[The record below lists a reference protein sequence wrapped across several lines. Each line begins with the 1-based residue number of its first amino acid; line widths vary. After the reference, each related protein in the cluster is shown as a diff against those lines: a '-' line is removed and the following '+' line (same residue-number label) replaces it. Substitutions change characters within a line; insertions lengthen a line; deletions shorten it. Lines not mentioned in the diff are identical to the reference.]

1 MTESPM
7 QAESGGCRVH
17 LWARGLHR
25 DTRSVPRRP
34 SNNPVPGRLASLSQM
49 GGHIITNFTDSS

>member
-1 MTESPM
+1 MTESPV
-7 QAESGGCRVH
+7 QAGSQCCRVD
-17 LWARGLHR
+17 LWALGLHR

-49 GGHIITNFTDSS
+49 GGHIVTNFTYSS